1 MTTINNID
9 LLNLVFVEGD
19 FSKSSD
25 FGDVIYDNEGSFFGD
40 KFACFT
46 EAHNEDTEVFVEFE
60 QEIRGYFDD
69 CPGDYWTEGSCS
81 TVVTCDEI
89 YIYKVKIDF
98 VEVEITKELESVLK
112 SLIRKQIDEKC

>member
-9 LLNLVFVEGD
+9 LLKLVFLDGD
-19 FSKSSD
+19 FYKYSD

-46 EAHNEDTEVFVEFE
+46 EDHNEYSEVFVEFE
-60 QEIRGYFDD
+60 QEIRGYFDEF
-69 CPGDYWTEGSCS
+69 PGDYWTEGSS
-81 TVVTCDEI
+81 TTVVTCNEI
-89 YIYKVKIDF
+89 HIYKVKIDF

>member
-9 LLNLVFVEGD
+9 LLKLVFVDGD
-19 FSKSSD
+19 FTKSSD
-25 FGDVIYDNEGSFFGD
+25 FGDVIYEKEGSYCD
-40 KFACFT
+40 EKFACFT

-60 QEIRGYFDD
+60 QEIRGYFDE
-69 CPGDYWTEGSCS
+69 CPGDYWTEGSS
-81 TVVTCDEI
+81 TTVVTCDEI
-89 YIYKVKIDF
+89 HIYKVKIDF

>member
-9 LLNLVFVEGD
+9 LLKLVFVDGD
-19 FSKSSD
+19 FTKSSD
-25 FGDVIYDNEGSFFGD
+25 FGDVIYEKEGSSCD
-40 KFACFT
+40 EKFACFT

-60 QEIRGYFDD
+60 QEIRGYFDE
-69 CPGDYWTEGSCS
+69 CPGDYWTEGSSS

-89 YIYKVKIDF
+89 HIYKVKIDF

>member
-9 LLNLVFVEGD
+9 LLKLVFVDGD
-19 FSKSSD
+19 FTKSSD
-25 FGDVIYDNEGSFFGD
+25 FGDVIYDNEGSSCD
-40 KFACFT
+40 EKFACFT

-60 QEIRGYFDD
+60 QEIRGYFDE
-69 CPGDYWTEGSCS
+69 CPGDYWTEGSSS

-89 YIYKVKIDF
+89 HIYKVKIDF